1 MSHSAQQLCDNFAE
15 IVIESCNTNISF
27 ETIDGVQDFSQHS
40 LIFVSDAK
48 SFDLSTDPKPAVLVT
63 SQKIAQSI
71 KHDSLCLI
79 TVGDVRLAQA
89 LIKQHYFDYDAG
101 DSEWEPI
108 HPSSVIHPSVK
119 LGENVRIGANVV
131 IGQDVIIGDNTIIR
145 ANSVIE
151 HGVEIGADTIVN
163 SLVNIGYAC
172 RIGSRVIIRPGV
184 IIGNEGF
191 GFAQD
196 KTKRYHRV
204 PHTGIVEIH
213 DDVQIGSNSNI
224 DRATYGK
231 TIIQRGVK
239 IDALCHVAHNVLID
253 EDTILVAQSGLA
265 GSCTIGK
272 RVVISGQ
279 TAVLDHKSVVDDAV
293 LVHRCG
299 VTNDITTPGMWAGTP
314 PKLFKDYVR
323 HLNVDKRVEQL
334 SKRIEKLA
342 ELGKQPPS

>member
-1 MSHSAQQLCDNFAE
+1 MSHSAQQLCDSFAE

-40 LIFVSDAK
+40 LIFVSDPK
-48 SFDLSTDPKPAVLVT
+48 SLDLSTGPKPAVLVT
-63 SQKIAQSI
+63 SPKIAQSI
-71 KHDSLCLI
+71 NHDSLCVI

-89 LIKQHYFDYDAG
+89 LIKQHYCDYDAA
-101 DSEWEPI
+101 DAEWDAI
-108 HPSSVIHPSVK
+108 HPSAVIHPSAE
-119 LGENVRIGANVV
+119 LGNNVRIGANVV
-131 IGQDVIIGDNTIIR
+131 IGADVIIGDNTIIR

-151 HGVEIGADTIVN
+151 HGVAIGSDTIVN

-204 PHTGIVEIH
+204 PHTGIVEVH
-213 DDVQIGSNSNI
+213 DDVQIGSNCNI

-299 VTNDITTPGMWAGTP
+299 VTSDITTPGMWAGTP

-334 SKRIEKLA
+334 SKRIDKLT
-342 ELGKQPPS
+342 ELGKEPSS